1 MAQPAA
7 ASALAL
13 PAANGN
19 GWQGEGMLHLLLE
32 LAPCLLCGMALGRVR
47 PQWRHHLA
55 PLLLRWGVPISLVG
69 LLLKGGLHTGNLQV
83 ALLSLVLT
91 GGGLLLTQHPWCQRL
106 LPRRSLQLGAVVGNT
121 AYFGLP
127 VALAL
132 LPPEALSFSIT
143 YDLVGTL
150 VTWSLGPLLLNG
162 ERARPVQL
170 LQQLLATPVVQALL
184 VAVPLLISPWH
195 APIAAALWWPARLV
209 IWLMLLLVGMRLGL
223 LLGQR
228 IEPTGLRPALLIK
241 LLGLPAVALLL
252 TRALGWAPLLRDALV
267 LQAAAPTAM
276 SVLLLA
282 EASTQQ
288 SRESLPAAQL
298 VLWSTLLSLIS
309 VPLWAWLLA

>member
-1 MAQPAA
+1 
-7 ASALAL
+7 
-13 PAANGN
+13 
-19 GWQGEGMLHLLLE
+19 
-32 LAPCLLCGMALGRVR
+32 
-47 PQWRHHLA
+47 
-55 PLLLRWGVPISLVG
+55 GVPISLVG
-69 LLLKGGLHTGNLQV
+69 LLLKGGFHSGNLQA
-83 ALLSLVLT
+83 ALFSLALC
-91 GGGLLLTQHPWCQRL
+91 GGGLLLTQHPCSQRH
-106 LPRRSLQLGAVVGNT
+106 LPQRSLQLGAVVGNT

-162 ERARPVQL
+162 ERARPWQL
-170 LQQLLATPVVQALL
+170 LQQLLGTPVVQALL
-184 VAVPLLISPWH
+184 VAVPLLLSPWQE
-195 APIAAALWWPARLV
+195 PIAAALWWPARLV
-209 IWLMLLLVGMRLGL
+209 LWLMLLLVGMRLGL

-241 LLGLPAVALLL
+241 LLGLPAVAFLS
-252 TRALGWAPLLRDALV
+252 TQALGWTPLLRDALV

-282 EASTQQ
+282 EASPQQ

-309 VPLWAWLLA
+309 VPLWAWLLNQTTVAM

>member
-1 MAQPAA
+1 
-7 ASALAL
+7 
-13 PAANGN
+13 
-19 GWQGEGMLHLLLE
+19 MLQLLLE
-32 LAPCLLCGMALGRVR
+32 LAPCLLLGLALGRKVPHL
-47 PQWRHHLA
+47 PQQLA
-55 PLLLRWGVPISLVG
+55 PPLLRWGVPISLIG
-69 LLLKGGLHTGNLQV
+69 LLLKGGLHSGNLQA
-83 ALLSLVLT
+83 ALFSLVLT
-91 GGGLLLTQHPWCQRL
+91 GGGLLLTQRAWIQRQ

-162 ERARPVQL
+162 ERARPWLLLTQL
-170 LQQLLATPVVQALL
+170 LRTPVVQAMV
-184 VAVPLLISPWH
+184 VAAPLLISPWR
-195 APIAAALWWPARLV
+195 APIGAALWWPARLV
-209 IWLMLLLVGMRLGL
+209 LWLMLLLVGMRLGL
-223 LLGQR
+223 LMGQR
-228 IEPTGLRPALLIK
+228 IEHRGLRPAVAIK
-241 LLGLPAVALLL
+241 LFMLPALALLSCQL
-252 TRALGWAPLLRDALV
+252 LGWAPLLRNALV

-282 EASTQQ
+282 EASPQK

-309 VPLWAWLLA
+309 VPLWAWLLG